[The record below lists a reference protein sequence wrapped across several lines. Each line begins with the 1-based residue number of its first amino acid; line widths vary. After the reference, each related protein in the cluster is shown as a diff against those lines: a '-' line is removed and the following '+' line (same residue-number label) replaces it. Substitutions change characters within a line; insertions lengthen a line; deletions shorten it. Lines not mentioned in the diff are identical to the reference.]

1 MKCWLLPLFPQEIES
16 YKTKVADETDENES
30 EWKVDD
36 AGEILIRMINKT
48 IKCKRIWYVWRW
60 ANENILVF
68 SLYRVLYIL

>member
-36 AGEILIRMINKT
+36 VDEDSDTNDEYKCDVCKT
-48 IKCKRIWYVWRW
+48 FDMFGD
-60 ANENILVF
+60 E
-68 SLYRVLYIL
+68 